1 MSADESLFDIQVL
14 DNDEVN
20 VVLISENYDSDFAL
34 AYFGE
39 WLEDVDAVLDPENE
53 ESILGEVY
61 AYLSEIVPEEDLEDL
76 AITRAIFIGGETVI
90 ITINLGDNAQAHID
104 SEYETGDDVSAVL
117 FDGESADSTESDE
130 EAEDDED
137 EWVV

>member
-39 WLEDVDAVLDPENE
+39 WLEDVDSVLDPENE